1 MSTPAERHQVA
12 TDRGA
17 EVKEIKAGQIV
28 QLKSGGPKMT
38 VESLFNDVHGK
49 RCVKCVWFSQNS
61 LTRDV
66 FQIEALQLI

>member
-1 MSTPAERHQVA
+1 MSIPAERHQA
-12 TDRGA
+12 TTERRVDGND
-17 EVKEIKAGQIV
+17 IKAGQIV
-28 QLKSGGPKMT
+28 QLKSGGPRMT

-49 RCVKCVWFSQNS
+49 RCVKCVWFSQND